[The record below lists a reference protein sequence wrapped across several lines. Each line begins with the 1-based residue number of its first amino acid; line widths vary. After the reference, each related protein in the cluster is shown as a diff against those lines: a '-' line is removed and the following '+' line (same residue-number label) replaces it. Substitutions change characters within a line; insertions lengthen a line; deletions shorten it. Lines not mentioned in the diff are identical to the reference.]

1 MSEDVATRSIT
12 AAVLRPKGTKA
23 VDAALL
29 LAQTLVP
36 QPMRPDWP
44 EYLSMAA
51 SVIPYTRLATIDARM
66 QQAAAR
72 PVIRPSTVVID
83 QGKVFVSRCFLA
95 AAEHLG
101 ITVQPCPP
109 ASGTRSRPRS
119 PTRSRRPRRPGPLPR
134 PPRRAGAGDPAALRP
149 RRP

>member
-1 MSEDVATRSIT
+1 MMDSTLLDVMVVCEDGQARRPELTMAVDVATRSIT

-23 VDAALL
+23 VDAAVL

-36 QPMRPDWP
+36 QPMRPGWP

-51 SVIPYTRLATIDARM
+51 SIIPYQRLVSIDERM
-66 QQAAAR
+66 QGAAAR
-72 PVIRPSTVVID
+72 PVIWPSTVVID

-101 ITVQPCPP
+101 ISVQPCPS
-109 ASGTRSRPRS
+109 ASGHAKPRAS
-119 PTRSRRPRRPGPLPR
+119 YCASLG
-134 PPRRAGAGDPAALRP
+134 
-149 RRP
+149 